1 MERISRGILGY
12 GVGFIGQASIY
23 NCVTTYFV
31 VYMTNC
37 VGIKSSLAGTIMA
50 VALFIEVIAGMA
62 VGNYSDQCTS
72 KLGKRR
78 PFILAATI
86 AMPIIMVLMFTTIK
100 ASAGLTFCYYLIISI
115 LFRMTFSTFE
125 IPNNAFGAEIA
136 RGYDERTILRT
147 TSRVFSIIGSF
158 IAFVAPLW
166 IQGMFHNDLA
176 KSWQITGIALS
187 AVCFASW
194 MTCFTMT
201 KGYSAP
207 AEERKSSGKHGMAS
221 GIVKD
226 YIELCKLR
234 SMRLLII
241 YKAAFSCGYSL
252 YNFAMIYYL
261 KYNVGIENKVISYL
275 FYVTIAVFIIATPF
289 ANKSALK
296 VGKSRQQFAM
306 LALSGGAAL
315 IIFFA
320 GKNTVAGAAAYV
332 IVFSLMQTTFWQLSP
347 SIFYDIV
354 EVDEFVYG
362 KRRAGDI
369 VSLVSVLGTLISAII
384 VQLFG
389 ILLENS
395 GFDSTLVQQPG
406 SAQMFLTVSYILIP
420 GICLII
426 GAISLKKFPINKVTF
441 DILTDAVRKK
451 REGHDYSEYN
461 EVISKMI

>member
-1 MERISRGILGY
+1 M
-12 GVGFIGQASIY
+12 
-23 NCVTTYFV
+23 
-31 VYMTNC
+31 
-37 VGIKSSLAGTIMA
+37 
-50 VALFIEVIAGMA
+50 
-62 VGNYSDQCTS
+62 
-72 KLGKRR
+72 
-78 PFILAATI
+78 
-86 AMPIIMVLMFTTIK
+86 
-100 ASAGLTFCYYLIISI
+100 
-115 LFRMTFSTFE
+115 
-125 IPNNAFGAEIA
+125 
-136 RGYDERTILRT
+136 
-147 TSRVFSIIGSF
+147 
-158 IAFVAPLW
+158 
-166 IQGMFHNDLA
+166 
-176 KSWQITGIALS
+176 
-187 AVCFASW
+187 
-194 MTCFTMT
+194 
-201 KGYSAP
+201 
-207 AEERKSSGKHGMAS
+207 
-221 GIVKD
+221 
-226 YIELCKLR
+226 
-234 SMRLLII
+234 
-241 YKAAFSCGYSL
+241 
-252 YNFAMIYYL
+252 
-261 KYNVGIENKVISYL
+261 ISYL